1 MQALHPRLL
10 NDLAQEFAAA
20 KFDLKWLMRQ
30 FVNSRGYQLS
40 ARYDGVWKAEGER
53 LYARKLVRCL
63 WAEELHDAV
72 AQSCGIVPTLYH
84 QQTAA
89 DQLRDAISRNVR
101 HACGDDSIWCD
112 GSADSAHRAA
122 ASIGVCDELP
132 GQLFARRQCHESRDD
147 EARINQALE
156 LFNNKFVLERVKAS
170 NPDGILAKSLSLTD
184 EQLVNKLFAAVLSRP
199 SSESEKNLVL
209 SNLKKGSR
217 TEQAENLLWTLY
229 NKVDF
234 IYNY

>member
-1 MQALHPRLL
+1 MQFPETFGMPVATI
-10 NDLAQEFAAA
+10 
-20 KFDLKWLMRQ
+20 Q
-30 FVNSRGYQLS
+30 FG
-40 ARYDGVWKAEGER
+40 AMGVP
-53 LYARKLVRCL
+53 
-63 WAEELHDAV
+63 
-72 AQSCGIVPTLYH
+72 IPPT
-84 QQTAA
+84 
-89 DQLRDAISRNVR
+89 
-101 HACGDDSIWCD
+101 GPPPP
-112 GSADSAHRAA
+112 
-122 ASIGVCDELP
+122 IGVCDELP